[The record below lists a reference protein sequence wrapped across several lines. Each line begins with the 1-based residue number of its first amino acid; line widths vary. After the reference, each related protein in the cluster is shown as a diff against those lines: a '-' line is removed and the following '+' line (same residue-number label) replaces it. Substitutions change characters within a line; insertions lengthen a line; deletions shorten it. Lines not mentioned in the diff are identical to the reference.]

1 MKTVK
6 YFIMG
11 AMLLSFTASA
21 VAQEDSK
28 ATIEAIT
35 KVIKSNPADL
45 EDQVKDVVKKNKK
58 NAEVIVGIAQ
68 AYYDIKDTANA
79 ARYANLALEKNKK
92 YAPAYILLGDIQ
104 ALSNDGGSA
113 AQLYEQ
119 AIYFDPKNPEPYRK
133 YASVYRKVSPT
144 GAVAKLEELR
154 IQRPDISVD
163 AMAGHIYVLS
173 NNFDK
178 AIECYSK
185 AWNEDKSKFE
195 KSDINDYALS
205 LYILQKYQQSLD
217 VVKYGLSKEPRNET
231 YNRLALFDCT
241 ELKDYDTALS
251 YADALFNKSDS
262 AKLSYRDYTYYGNA
276 YAGKKDYNKA
286 IEMYQ
291 KALTMDIDNKA
302 KRAGVVKQMS
312 DAYKQMDDYDNAI
325 KYYEDYLNDVEK
337 ASAADKAGLA
347 SLYEIKASKQTDAAA
362 QLADFKKAEQIY
374 VQLENDY
381 PDAQEYAVF
390 KRARVNSYMD
400 PDSKQGL
407 AKPIYEK
414 LASIIEAYPEK
425 SNSDKARLIEAYSYL
440 GSYYLIVKDS
450 KSEADVYWNKILEV
464 DPTNEKAKLAL
475 GKK

>member
-6 YFIMG
+6 YLIMG
-11 AMLLSFTASA
+11 AMLFGFGASA
-21 VAQEDSK
+21 MAQEDSK
-28 ATIEAIT
+28 ATIDAIT
-35 KVIKSNPADL
+35 KVIKSKPADL
-45 EDQVKDVVKKNKK
+45 EDQVKEVYKKNKK
-58 NAEVIVGIAQ
+58 NAEVVVGIAQ
-68 AYYDIKDTANA
+68 AYYDVKDTANA
-79 ARYANLALEKNKK
+79 SRYAYLALEKNKK

-133 YASVYRKVSPT
+133 YASVYRKVSPA

-154 IQRPDISVD
+154 AQRPDISVD
-163 AMAGHIYVLS
+163 AMAGHIYTLS

-178 AIECYSK
+178 AIESYSK
-185 AWNEDKSKFE
+185 AWNEDKGKFE

-205 LYILQKYQQSLD
+205 LYIMQKYQQSLD
-217 VVKYGLSKEPRNET
+217 VVKYGLSKDARNET
-231 YNRLALFDCT
+231 YNRLALFNCT

-262 AKLSYRDYTYYGNA
+262 AKLSYRDYTYCGNA
-276 YAGKKDYNKA
+276 YAGKKDYTKA

-325 KYYEDYLNDVEK
+325 KYYEDYLNDVAK

-347 SLYEIKASKQTDAAA
+347 SLYELKASKQTDSAA
-362 QLADFKKAEQIY
+362 QLNDLKKAEEIY
-374 VQLENDY
+374 IQLENEF

-425 SNSDKARLIEAYSYL
+425 SSSDKARLIEAYSYL
-440 GSYYLIVKDS
+440 GSYYFVVKDS
-450 KSEADVYWNKILEV
+450 KSESDVYWNKILEI
-464 DPTNEKAKLAL
+464 DPENERAKLAL